1 MLAGGWLVCSV
12 LATSRSGD
20 VFDSSEEVEGGGGD
34 GDGGERGE
42 GGGDEDGDEENGNES
57 DDVDWLTK
65 FPPQCNRHMK
75 KLMMILYIEE
85 YDDDADDVNDY

>member
-20 VFDSSEEVEGGGGD
+20 VFDSSEEVEVYEEEEEMEMEEKEKRGD
-34 GDGGERGE
+34 
-42 GGGDEDGDEENGNES
+42 GDEDGDEENGNES
-57 DDVDWLTK
+57 DGVDWLTK

-85 YDDDADDVNDY
+85 YDDDVNGY

>member
-1 MLAGGWLVCSV
+1 MMMTVMMMMIGSWLCMTCWLAAGWSV
-12 LATSRSGD
+12 P
-20 VFDSSEEVEGGGGD
+20 SSPPLGQVMFSTAVRRWRRRGGD

-75 KLMMILYIEE
+75 K
-85 YDDDADDVNDY
+85 